1 MIPLTPYT
9 LLLTQVVAHLA
20 LIPMILYG
28 TWWQWLVAIFVYFLN
43 GCLGMTMTYHRLLS
57 HKAWS
62 CPKWLERLFTLF
74 AGIGMTGSAISWV
87 SIHRA
92 HHRFSDTE
100 KDPHSPKFLGYKLF
114 GFEHMKSEEN
124 NKMEIFLVKDLM
136 TKEHLFIHKWYTAII
151 LAFALVFALLNLE
164 LFYFAWAVP
173 AFAIQLSQ
181 SNFNYFGHMMGYRNF
196 ETKDDSRNN
205 PWLFPIL
212 LGEAWHNNHHAKP
225 SNFSTTEK
233 KTEIDPLTWFI
244 KVVKA

>member
-100 KDPHSPKFLGYKLF
+100 KDPHSPQHKGFLWAHFLSMFAKVDPRYVPDLLRQNFYVYQHKHYFTIAFIYALF
-114 GFEHMKSEEN
+114 VYLILGPFG
-124 NKMEIFLVKDLM
+124 LVYA
-136 TKEHLFIHKWYTAII
+136 W
-151 LAFALVFALLNLE
+151 LVPAALLWNGGSTIVSVSHRKGGPYNDL
-164 LFYFAWAVP
+164 LFVFTIW
-173 AFAIQLSQ
+173 
-181 SNFNYFGHMMGYRNF
+181 GEGYH
-196 ETKDDSRNN
+196 K
-205 PWLFPIL
+205 
-212 LGEAWHNNHHAKP
+212 NHHDMASAKR
-225 SNFSTTEK
+225 FGKYDIGGILIEFIEK
-233 KTEIDPLTWFI
+233 WNKPKSLE
-244 KVVKA
+244 AN